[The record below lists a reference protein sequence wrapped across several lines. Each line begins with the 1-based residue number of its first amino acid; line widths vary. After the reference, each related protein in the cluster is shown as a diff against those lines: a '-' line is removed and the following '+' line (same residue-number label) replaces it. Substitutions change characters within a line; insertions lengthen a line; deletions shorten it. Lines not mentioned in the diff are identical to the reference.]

1 MPAAGTYAAPE
12 RNERN
17 EYLVQPRLTLDGLLA
32 AFYEP
37 VLELARLMQA
47 TQVPH
52 DLDPTEIARSKAL
65 GADRW
70 RWSVS
75 LPMQVEKLW
84 ARLQAV
90 REQLQRA
97 LERAPDEQARR
108 RLRAQPADADLVRGC
123 MHLRT
128 NLENFVLHVSP
139 QLAGWF
145 VHRQLVFVENLQRQ
159 GQGRM
164 SHQRQ
169 LPSLPAHSV
178 LSDDAAVAQRIR
190 KAWELGAFQHALALY
205 FRAQITDALARLAPA
220 LD

>member
-1 MPAAGTYAAPE
+1 MPATGTYAAPE

-37 VLELARLMQA
+37 VLELTRLMQA

-52 DLDPTEIARSKAL
+52 DLDPTEIARSQ
-65 GADRW
+65 DRW

-97 LERAPDEQARR
+97 LARAPDEQARS
-108 RLRAQPADADLVRGC
+108 RLRAQPADADLVGGC

-128 NLENFVLHVSP
+128 NLENYVLHVTP

-159 GQGRM
+159 RPV
-164 SHQRQ
+164 
-169 LPSLPAHSV
+169 PSLPAHSV

-190 KAWELGAFQHALALY
+190 KAWELGAFQHALAIY

>member
-12 RNERN
+12 RNQ
-17 EYLVQPRLTLDGLLA
+17 YLVQPRLTLDGLLA
-32 AFYEP
+32 AFYTP

-47 TQVPH
+47 TAVPE
-52 DLDPTEIARSKAL
+52 DLDPAEIARSEAH
-65 GADRW
+65 GEDRW
-70 RWSVS
+70 RWSAS

-84 ARLQAV
+84 ANLQAV
-90 REQLQRA
+90 RKQLQRA
-97 LERAPDEQARR
+97 LERTPDEQARR
-108 RLRAQPADADLVRGC
+108 RLRAQPADADLVGGC
-123 MHLRT
+123 MHLRR
-128 NLENFVLHVSP
+128 NLEYFVQHVTP

-159 GQGRM
+159 R
-164 SHQRQ
+164 
-169 LPSLPAHSV
+169 PVPTLPAHSV